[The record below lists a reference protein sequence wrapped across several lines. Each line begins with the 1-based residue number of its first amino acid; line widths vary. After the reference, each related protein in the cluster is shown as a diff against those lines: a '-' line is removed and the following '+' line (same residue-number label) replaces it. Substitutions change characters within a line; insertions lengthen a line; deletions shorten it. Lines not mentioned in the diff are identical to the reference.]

1 VRPYRLKP
9 GFGVLGR
16 LGRDLFLA
24 QCHGGGPPL
33 PRCRRSSFIFNGL
46 HWSST
51 AFTVLCFVLRTF
63 FVLYDVIDFS
73 SVLLWPVLCREG
85 RYNGS
90 DCSNTSMGSTQTFTF
105 NYFNITISACDEARI
120 YSCCL
125 QYGETFLLYAV
136 LLNSW

>member
-1 VRPYRLKP
+1 MPW
-9 GFGVLGR
+9 GR
-16 LGRDLFLA
+16 SFPPPVECFLEFTA
-24 QCHGGGPPL
+24 
-33 PRCRRSSFIFNGL
+33 NGL
-46 HWSST
+46 HRSST

-125 QYGETFLLYAV
+125 QYGEPFLLYAV
-136 LLNSW
+136 FLNSW